1 MNEHFYNGFIKR
13 AQQHGIQANKA
24 EAIYKLAFPIPIPIP
39 LPSNLPRMVRGAASL
54 GRGLRDARESMKRNN
69 PSPPVADPVGN
80 NLNSGAVKPVKGSM
94 RELWGA
100 FVNDKQR
107 NNRRLT
113 PEIKAEYPD
122 ANEWADLPKDVR
134 WGGLEGRREYNQLR
148 EEEQGAISD
157 FVPPPRLPMPVGP
170 RLRVPG
176 S

>member
-13 AQQHGIQANKA
+13 AEQHGIHVNEA
-24 EAIYKLAFPIPIPIP
+24 EAIYKLASPIPIPP
-39 LPSNLPRMVRGAASL
+39 PFNLPRVFREAAGF
-54 GRGLRDARESMKRNN
+54 GRGWRDARESMKRNKTD
-69 PSPPVADPVGN
+69 SR
-80 NLNSGAVKPVKGSM
+80 M
-94 RELWGA
+94 
-100 FVNDKQR
+100 
-107 NNRRLT
+107 T
-113 PEIKAEYPD
+113 PEIKAQYPD
-122 ANEWADLPKDVR
+122 AQEWADLPKDVR